1 MADLTYPQAEAAAA
15 AGACVLLPTGVIEQH
30 GPHLP
35 LGTDAYGAYQLCR
48 MVKDELD
55 RRRLP
60 ALIAPPVFWGI
71 NQVSGAFAGT
81 FRTRPET
88 AAALHFDI
96 MESLATDGFR
106 HIFVINH
113 QGDIAHNRMLL
124 DVVTRRHEEGSTGVV
139 LIEPDFIADRLGEAA
154 KTPALATFAMQPL
167 FEGLELTGELGVHA
181 EEIESA
187 LMMRWFPELVDYDA
201 MTRLRPTGL
210 GPADLA
216 EWRKGGEHARS
227 VTPLGYFGAPSPRDP
242 FLWRFHQRMA
252 HAMADAVAGSLS
264 AQGMFGETEPGRDG
278 SGVSKASSGPHAQ
291 EGRTTRD
298 GALA

>member
-1 MADLTYPQAEAAAA
+1 MDNGYSIFARTMADLTYPEVEAAAER
-15 AGACVLLPTGVIEQH
+15 GACVLLPTGVIEQH

-48 MVKDELD
+48 LVMAELEQ
-55 RRRLP
+55 RGVE

-71 NQVSGAFAGT
+71 NQVSSAFPGT

-88 AAALHFDI
+88 AVALHTDI
-96 MESLATDGFR
+96 LDSLSTDGFDR
-106 HIFVINH
+106 IYVINH

-124 DVVTRRHEEGSTGVV
+124 DVVQRQHDQGRTGVV
-139 LIEPDFIADRLGEAA
+139 LLEPDFIADRLGCSP
-154 KTPALATFAMQPL
+154 TPALASFAMQPL

-201 MTRLRPTGL
+201 MAELKPTGL
-210 GPADLA
+210 GAEDLM
-216 EWRKGGEHARS
+216 EWRKGGEHARR
-227 VTPLGYFGAPSPRDP
+227 VTPQGFFGAPSPRDP

-252 HAMADAVAGSLS
+252 AAMADLVTTAGS
-264 AQGMFGETEPGRDG
+264 
-278 SGVSKASSGPHAQ
+278 SS
-291 EGRTTRD
+291 
-298 GALA
+298 

>member
-1 MADLTYPQAEAAAA
+1 MNNGYSIFAGTMADLTYSEVEAAAER
-15 AGACVLLPTGVIEQH
+15 GACVLLPTGVIEQH

-48 MVKDELD
+48 LVKSELA
-55 RRRLP
+55 RRGVE

-71 NQVSGAFAGT
+71 NQVSSAFPGT

-88 AAALHFDI
+88 AVALHTDI
-96 MESLATDGFR
+96 LDSLATDGFDR
-106 HIFVINH
+106 IFVINH

-124 DVVTRRHEEGSTGVV
+124 EVVRRQHEHGHTGVV
-139 LIEPDFIADRLGEAA
+139 LLEPDFIADRLEGSS
-154 KTPALATFAMQPL
+154 TPAVASFAMQPL

-201 MTRLRPTGL
+201 MAELKPTGL
-210 GPADLA
+210 TADDLT
-216 EWRKGGEHARS
+216 EWRKGGEHARR
-227 VTPLGYFGAPSPRDP
+227 VTPQGFFGAPSPRDP

-252 HAMADAVAGSLS
+252 AAMAALV
-264 AQGMFGETEPGRDG
+264 GRCI
-278 SGVSKASSGPHAQ
+278 S
-291 EGRTTRD
+291 T
-298 GALA
+298 